1 LAKVN
6 IAQKQVNIA
15 SFFLLHKLVS
25 LHTSEGGI
33 KMLRLFKNLKNF
45 LLENSEYVAA
55 AIITDNGGDY
65 YANV

>member
-1 LAKVN
+1 MKEEFN
-6 IAQKQVNIA
+6 M
-15 SFFLLHKLVS
+15 S
-25 LHTSEGGI
+25 
-33 KMLRLFKNLKNF
+33 KMLNNLKNF